1 MKNKYI
7 EILEDT
13 RNYADN
19 MLEYYR
25 REIEKCFLKA
35 EEKIIQKFNM
45 DLDNCRLCYQKGQKD
60 GCYTCTQNNYNF
72 TQYNTNINTAPQ
84 NSRVVPEQITPNYQ
98 NLIPKNVGG
107 C

>member
-7 EILEDT
+7 EILGDT

-84 NSRVVPEQITPNYQ
+84 NSRAVPEQITPNYQ